1 MKRAAARSQDYY
13 AVLQVEP
20 EDSID
25 EVRAAYKRLA
35 MLHHPDRSRHPKA
48 NQRMQLLN
56 EAYAVLSSPEKRS
69 RYDQE
74 RRAAVEVKPV
84 ETPPPQDQPAR
95 VNRKEQQELERRRSQ
110 LMRSQ
115 LKLILC
121 LILLTTAMFL
131 WFLASGQVSYIMILL
146 IVAAALF
153 ALASMVINVR
163 NMDR

>member
-20 EDSID
+20 EASIE

-35 MLHHPDRSRHPKA
+35 LLHHPDRSRHPKA

-56 EAYAVLSSPEKRS
+56 EAYAVLGSPEKRS

-74 RRAAVEVKPV
+74 RRAAVEVKPG
-84 ETPPPQDQPAR
+84 ETAIHQDQPAR
-95 VNRKEQQELERRRSQ
+95 VNRKEQQELEHRRNR

-115 LKLILC
+115 LKLILY
-121 LILLTTAMFL
+121 LILLTLVMFL
-131 WFLASGQVSYIMILL
+131 WFLASGQVSYFMILL
-146 IVAAALF
+146 IVAMALF
-153 ALASMVINVR
+153 ALASMVMNVR